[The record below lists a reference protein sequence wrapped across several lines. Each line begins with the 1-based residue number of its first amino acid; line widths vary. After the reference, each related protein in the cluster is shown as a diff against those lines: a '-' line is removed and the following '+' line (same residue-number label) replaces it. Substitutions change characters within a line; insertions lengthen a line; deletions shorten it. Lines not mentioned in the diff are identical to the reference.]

1 MSARSKFT
9 TVLIVGMLI
18 LSMVAIAAP
27 GTIAKEDTDNTVQT
41 LENDEELFLVFG
53 ADLNGQSLEEYVESY
68 EDHEPNANPSESN
81 SSSVVQYQDV
91 DQLNLNQEGEAVS
104 IAIDGGQA
112 TAIQEVN
119 QENTNIQ
126 DGEAVAENVP
136 GESHNA
142 EFSDVDTV
150 HIIFGEG
157 DHHSFDG
164 WAIVDDDG
172 SVSQAA
178 EATVSQSQAVGQANV
193 NERTTALAFAEE
205 DSASTALQQTKQS
218 NQNLQQGSATATN
231 IFASDLEDKD
241 DYDRKDVH
249 EKKGPTDDRSLGQD
263 AEASVEQAQEIS
275 QTNVNEFGNSVA
287 IAVGENSSATAVQLT
302 DQSNLNEQLGF
313 AEAVNVMMD
322 SGGMNVATA
331 GEGAGEEII
340 SHDGHEY
347 PKSEKKAG
355 DGDHDEYKDVDE
367 DDATQTAEASV
378 TQVQGVEQA
387 NINVNSSAEAIA
399 TNGSASTAVQL
410 TFQQNLNAQVASAD
424 AINVLEELDESAAK
438 EFKDDDYD
446 HDHEATVFTNSTT
459 VSIGDEPVDGVDH
472 TAVDY
477 DSPNDQFNDPTQ
489 YATAAVEQRQEVV
502 QTNLNS
508 NTALAV
514 SEDGGNANAFQMSM
528 QENENVLVTADEET
542 TIGQAALGDEERTDH
557 DGEPEKDDESEADTD
572 VVTETETEAD
582 AREKEDDSMPGFGI
596 AVALIAMLV
605 AAMLTVRRQG

>member
-1 MSARSKFT
+1 MSTRSKFT

-27 GTIAKEDTDNTVQT
+27 GTIAKEDTNETVQT

-68 EDHEPNANPSESN
+68 EDREPDANPSERN

-91 DQLNLNQEGEAVS
+91 NQLNLNQEGEAVS

-112 TAIQEVN
+112 TAIQEVD
-119 QENTNIQ
+119 QQNTNIQ

-136 GESHNA
+136 GESHSA

-150 HIIFGEG
+150 NMIFGEG
-157 DHHSFDG
+157 DDHSFDG
-164 WAIVDDDG
+164 WAIVDDEG

-205 DSASTALQQTKQS
+205 DSSSTALQQTKQS
-218 NQNLQQGSATATN
+218 NQNLQLGSATATN
-231 IFASDLEDKD
+231 VFASVLED
-241 DYDRKDVH
+241 DYDRKDIH
-249 EKKGPTDDRSLGQD
+249 EKKGPTDDRSLDQD
-263 AEASVEQAQEIS
+263 AEASVEQDQEIS

-340 SHDGHEY
+340 SHDGHDY

-355 DGDHDEYKDVDE
+355 DGSHEEYKDVDE

-399 TNGSASTAVQL
+399 TNASTSTAVQL

-438 EFKDDDYD
+438 EFEDDDYNHD
-446 HDHEATVFTNSTT
+446 HDATVYTNSTT

-502 QTNLNS
+502 QTNLNT

-542 TIGQAALGDEERTDH
+542 TVGQATLEDEEREDEEKEDDDSEVETDTSS
-557 DGEPEKDDESEADTD
+557 EREADD
-572 VVTETETEAD
+572 
-582 AREKEDDSMPGFGI
+582 REKENDSMPGFGV

-605 AAMLTVRRQG
+605 AAMLTVHRHE